1 VFAAWPAQPESLLIL
16 HTNDIHAHLM
26 PYEDAQGSLVGGAA
40 ARAALIERLRVF
52 PGKTLLL
59 DAGDVFQGTPFYN
72 FFRGVPDY
80 RAMSLTGYDAGAFGN
95 HELDDGPAHW
105 LKARRHATFPILS
118 ANVFV
123 AAESAWAASLAPAT
137 GAVRKSSRWIGGE
150 RIPEEAPLRFLTTP
164 YIIEDVGGVKVG
176 ILGLTTKDI
185 VAIVNRATNGGVA
198 VSDPITAATA
208 LVPEIRN
215 KADFVVAL
223 THLGV
228 DDDRALASRVPGI
241 DMIVGGH
248 SHTYLWE
255 PLLVRNHNA
264 NGYHGTMIVQDGRW
278 GDRVGRLAIA
288 IGPDG
293 VRGLIDAL
301 VAVRPGEGEN
311 AAVKALLQPYSDSI
325 ATSMGQPVFR
335 TTSRVS
341 MSGLEDGDTP
351 LGNFV
356 ADAMLESSDAD
367 IAIINSGGIRAPLP
381 AGTVTVGDILT
392 VLPFDNT
399 LVKVPMK
406 GWQVHELFDFIARRV
421 GKRGFAQI
429 SGASFVIRNGRASDI
444 RVGDQPRAWNRAY
457 TVATLDFLYGGG
469 DGYTQFAKA
478 GEAALTGVFTHDAA
492 TEFLRRHPDYVFK
505 KHGRIRWEGGIP
517 SRDLLNPR

>member
-1 VFAAWPAQPESLLIL
+1 MSRDLRRTSLFLSLAVAAVLAPSLPGSAPRAFAAWPARPESLLIL

-26 PYEDAQGSLVGGAA
+26 PFEDAQGALVGGAA
-40 ARAALIERLRVF
+40 ARAALIARLRGF

-72 FFRGVPDY
+72 FYRGAPDY
-80 RAMSLTGYDAGAFGN
+80 RSMSRMRYDVGALGN

-105 LKARRHATFPILS
+105 LGARRNAAFPILS

-123 AAESAWAASLAPAT
+123 AAESAWAATLAPAA
-137 GAVRKSSRWIGGE
+137 GAVRSGARWIGGE
-150 RIPEEAPLRFLTTP
+150 RVPDQASLRYLTTP
-164 YIIEDVGGVKVG
+164 YVIEDMGGVKVG

-185 VAIVNRATNGGVA
+185 VAIVSRAPNGGVA
-198 VSDPITAATA
+198 VSDPVTAAAT
-208 LVPEIRN
+208 LVPELRS

-228 DDDRALASRVPGI
+228 DDDRALAARVPGI

-248 SHTYLWE
+248 SHTYLWQ
-255 PLLVRNHNA
+255 PLLVRNSNA
-264 NGYHGTMIVQDGRW
+264 NGYHGTVIVQDGRW

-293 VRGLIDAL
+293 VRGVTDAL
-301 VAVRPGEGEN
+301 VAARPGEGEDR
-311 AAVKALLQPYSDSI
+311 AVKALLQPYADSI
-325 ATSMGQPVFR
+325 RTKMDEPVFR
-335 TTSRVS
+335 SASRVS

-356 ADAMLESSDAD
+356 ADAMLESSGAD
-367 IAIINSGGIRAPLP
+367 IAVTNSGGIRAPLP
-381 AGTVTVGDILT
+381 AGDITVGDILT

-399 LVKVPMK
+399 VVRVSME
-406 GWQVHELFDFIARRV
+406 GWRVRELFDFIARRI

-444 RVGDQPRAWNRAY
+444 RVGDRPLDSNHTYA
-457 TVATLDFLYGGG
+457 VATLDFLYGGG

-478 GEAALTGVFTHDAA
+478 GAAAGT
-492 TEFLRRHPDYVFK
+492 
-505 KHGRIRWEGGIP
+505 
-517 SRDLLNPR
+517 